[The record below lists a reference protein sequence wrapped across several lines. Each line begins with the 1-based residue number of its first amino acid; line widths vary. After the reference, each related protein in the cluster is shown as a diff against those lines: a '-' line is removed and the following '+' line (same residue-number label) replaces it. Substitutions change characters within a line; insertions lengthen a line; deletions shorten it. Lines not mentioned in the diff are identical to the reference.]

1 MSNIEI
7 FTDKKEGVTTFQI
20 GIGDMNKWIHQN
32 NAEYTGD
39 FVDGVLADSFM
50 LSCKRG
56 TAAVYE
62 HYLNSWSSDYI
73 VLFVPYS
80 DEKRTNQL
88 YDDFYKYVENCEKEA
103 AEYETHAAM

>member
-7 FTDKKEGVTTFQI
+7 LAEKKEGVTTFQI
-20 GIGDMNKWIHQN
+20 GIGEMSKWIHQN
-32 NAEYTGD
+32 NAECTGD
-39 FVDGVLADSFM
+39 YVEDVLANSFM
-50 LSCKRG
+50 LTCKRG
-56 TAAVYE
+56 TAAVYS
-62 HYLNSWSSDYI
+62 HYLNPWSSDYL

-103 AEYETHAAM
+103 AEYGGMV